1 MNDGDGEKRPGFLR
15 MAGSLLRA
23 PFEERMAREDHAR
36 FERLS
41 LQAASQTLEEVVRRV
56 TPEDDGFTDNMLGK
70 PDARELE
77 PDTAE
82 SLRKKAIEASLKSAH
97 MVGYLRSMARFVIG
111 KGPEFSPVDMPDE
124 TTEAMSDWWGKFKVI
139 NKWDEQLEDEIPLR
153 TWRDGETFIRR
164 FEQIDEGPPEEW
176 EPAAKQLT
184 YLRGLGLGV
193 DETELQPED
202 IPEGMVILRLIPADQ
217 ITDPQNKISHGILT
231 AAKDVCTVLA
241 YLWAPDGTKV
251 EEVIA
256 AKEVMHVKI
265 RVDQDVKRGR
275 SLLEPILKR
284 NKQYE
289 DWLEYRVIL
298 NLVRAAVVLV
308 KKVEG
313 TAAQLSSVRSNH
325 APEREEAAN
334 TRRQKGDTAEE
345 LQAAYPN
352 IPPKSVT
359 FIPAKLED
367 NPTLQEKDPGY
378 LANLMALSRVERLR
392 LHGGNWKVRAKAGE
406 VFDED
411 WFTARRGR
419 ASDAARVRYW
429 DKAGTEDGGKFTA
442 GVLMARTTEG
452 LFWIEDVVRG
462 QWSALKREQ
471 IILETAE
478 SDGPSVHVWVE
489 QEPGSGGKESAEATV
504 RMLAGYIAHADRVTG
519 DKVTRAQPLSAQA
532 EAGNVVLTAAPWN
545 RPFLR
550 ELHSFPDGK
559 FKDQADAASG
569 AFNKLSG
576 VYIPVEE
583 EYDFA
588 EEGGFVL

>member
-1 MNDGDGEKRPGFLR
+1 MSESNGEQRPGFLR

-70 PDARELE
+70 PGARELE
-77 PDTAE
+77 PETAE
-82 SLRKKAIEASLKSAH
+82 TLRKKAIEASLKSAH

-124 TTEAMSDWWGKFKVI
+124 TTEAMSNWWGKFKVI

-176 EPAAKQLT
+176 EPAAKQLA

-325 APEREEAAN
+325 APEREEEAN
-334 TRRQKGDTAEE
+334 TRRQKMLKPGTTVHATPGISYEFLTPNLQAQDAQHDGRNILLSEAAATGLPEYMFTGDASNSNFASTMTAEGPAIRE
-345 LQAAYPN
+345 FEAWQDFFAPVYLEIYRWVMKAAAEANQIEGLSAEDVDTMDVEIAYPPLLARDELKHTQAN
-352 IPPKSVT
+352 QIRHD
-359 FIPAKLED
+359 AKV
-367 NPTLQEKDPGY
+367 
-378 LANLMALSRVERLR
+378 LSREGWAGDDGIDWAVEKPRIEAEREGEDDRDFDALAR
-392 LHGGNWKVRAKAGE
+392 MAGRGDPD
-406 VFDED
+406 DE
-411 WFTARRGR
+411 
-419 ASDAARVRYW
+419 
-429 DKAGTEDGGKFTA
+429 EDG
-442 GVLMARTTEG
+442 
-452 LFWIEDVVRG
+452 
-462 QWSALKREQ
+462 
-471 IILETAE
+471 
-478 SDGPSVHVWVE
+478 
-489 QEPGSGGKESAEATV
+489 
-504 RMLAGYIAHADRVTG
+504 
-519 DKVTRAQPLSAQA
+519 
-532 EAGNVVLTAAPWN
+532 
-545 RPFLR
+545 
-550 ELHSFPDGK
+550 
-559 FKDQADAASG
+559 
-569 AFNKLSG
+569 
-576 VYIPVEE
+576 
-583 EYDFA
+583 
-588 EEGGFVL
+588 

>member
-1 MNDGDGEKRPGFLR
+1 

-70 PDARELE
+70 PGARELE
-77 PDTAE
+77 PETAE

-124 TTEAMSDWWGKFKVI
+124 TTEAMSNWWGKFKVI
-139 NKWDEQLEDEIPLR
+139 NKWDEQLEDEITLR

-164 FEQIDEGPPEEW
+164 FEQIDEGPPQEW
-176 EPAAKQLT
+176 EPAAKQLA
-184 YLRGLGLGV
+184 YLRGLGIGV

-313 TAAQLSSVRSNH
+313 TAAQLSSVRSNLGISLDD

-334 TRRQKGDTAEE
+334 TRRQKMLKPGTTVHATPGISYEFLTPN
-345 LQAAYPN
+345 LQAQDAQHDGRN
-352 IPPKSVT
+352 ILLSEAAATGLPEYMFQPRARARGGGEHTQAKDAEARHNGARHPGDQLRVPDPE
-359 FIPAKLED
+359 PAGPRRSTRRPQHPALRGRGDGSARVHVHGRRIEFELRLD
-367 NPTLQEKDPGY
+367 HDGRRAGHPGVRS
-378 LANLMALSRVERLR
+378 LAGFFRAGLSRDLPLGHEGCGRGEPDRRAQCRGRRHHGRRDRLSAAARSRRVEA
-392 LHGGNWKVRAKAGE
+392 HAGE
-406 VFDED
+406 PDP
-411 WFTARRGR
+411 ARR
-419 ASDAARVRYW
+419 
-429 DKAGTEDGGKFTA
+429 
-442 GVLMARTTEG
+442 EG
-452 LFWIEDVVRG
+452 
-462 QWSALKREQ
+462 
-471 IILETAE
+471 
-478 SDGPSVHVWVE
+478 P
-489 QEPGSGGKESAEATV
+489 
-504 RMLAGYIAHADRVTG
+504 LA
-519 DKVTRAQPLSAQA
+519 
-532 EAGNVVLTAAPWN
+532 
-545 RPFLR
+545 
-550 ELHSFPDGK
+550 
-559 FKDQADAASG
+559 
-569 AFNKLSG
+569 
-576 VYIPVEE
+576 
-583 EYDFA
+583 
-588 EEGGFVL
+588 